1 MSSMIKD
8 KYEELLKAERDRI
21 KGTSFIPSY
30 GKMPVH
36 NEKFNK
42 LINYLDKT
50 NKKLQVENPTE
61 NQINIQNL
69 IEKQLDMARLDVLLN
84 NLEEW
89 RKIKED
95 PSFFDKLLFA
105 TGFREW
111 CGAGTDIYKNIQKDL
126 DDPNRMFKIDTICR
140 NHDIAYTK
148 SKTID
153 DMKEADADMVF
164 DIFEKYIVNFKKNFI
179 TGNYKSDFSSVST
192 SFNTLYN
199 YIVSVIEG
207 SVNMFMM
214 YESLK
219 NIGGNIYSIGKYG
232 LNKFIYMVGD
242 TALYMG
248 VDNVYGGVNQQVLDI
263 FELRIERDF
272 FRDDFPKIGKT
283 VGSYYFGTMI
293 RDRIFSMGALLGI
306 VYKTVIEELFDIE
319 ILSPTKHDVTD
330 EDLKNIIHTFEELQN
345 KYLIDTNQESIKI
358 GDEWKKEPIEIIKID
373 ELKNDLIDIF
383 KLNTSYIEK
392 RQNVLQEMPE
402 PIITT
407 KDEPISEPIDELDEL
422 DELDKIDELE
432 EVLEKMFDI
441 ILKKD
446 IEQFASNKDDILT
459 ELKSIV
465 NDIDEKINQVPDIPQ
480 DIKESLEKNKKIS
493 TLIVPENDNIT
504 QDEDIPSKETIAPIE
519 EEKKN
524 KTEL

>member
-1 MSSMIKD
+1 MSSIVKD

-42 LINYLDKT
+42 LINYLDKI
-50 NKKLQVENPTE
+50 NKNLQVENPTE

-69 IEKQLDMARLDVLLN
+69 IQKQLDMARLDVLLN

-105 TGFREW
+105 SGFRSW
-111 CGAGTDIYKNIQKDL
+111 CGAGTDIYENIQKDL

-153 DMKEADADMVF
+153 DMKKADADMVF
-164 DIFEKYIVNFKKNFI
+164 DIFEKYIVNFKKNFF

-199 YIVSVIEG
+199 YIISVIEG

-219 NIGGNIYSIGKYG
+219 NIGGNIKSIGKYG
-232 LNKFIYMVGD
+232 INNLIYMVGD
-242 TALYMG
+242 IAINMG
-248 VDNVYGGVNQQVLDI
+248 YAEVVGLNFNQQYLDNLQ
-263 FELRIERDF
+263 FETLTDF
-272 FRDDFPKIGKT
+272 FRDVPKIGKT

-330 EDLKNIIHTFEELQN
+330 EDLKNIIDTFEELQN
-345 KYLIDTNQESIKI
+345 KYQKDTNQESIKI
-358 GDEWKKEPIEIIKID
+358 GDEWEKEPIEIIKID

-392 RQNVLQEMPE
+392 RQNILQEMPE

-407 KDEPISEPIDELDEL
+407 KDEPISEPIDEL

-504 QDEDIPSKETIAPIE
+504 QDEDVPSKETIAPIE